1 MDGPSRKRDVT
12 RDKLLVAATRR
23 FLAHGYDGT
32 TAAAIADDA
41 GVTER
46 TFFRYFPTKADVL
59 VANWQIHAGEAIRVG
74 LTESTK
80 ASVSD
85 AVRDVLLLFSG
96 RLEAEFGPR
105 IRNVVHLY
113 ADRNAFQAI
122 MVTLFDIENRLADEI
137 AKRTDRPTNDFV
149 VRTAA
154 NASMGVLRAAMRA
167 NVVDPDSP
175 PSSELIT
182 IGMRRLRSCFNAL
195 SK

>member
-1 MDGPSRKRDVT
+1 MDVPSRKRDAT
-12 RDKLLVAATRR
+12 RQKLLRAANRR
-23 FLAHGYDGT
+23 FLANGYDGT

-59 VANWQIHAGEAIRVG
+59 VANWQEHAAEAVRVA

-80 ASVSD
+80 ANVRD
-85 AVRDVLLLFSG
+85 AVREVLILFTG
-96 RLEAEFGPR
+96 RLESEFGPR
-105 IRNVVHLY
+105 IRNVVRLY

-122 MVTLFDIENRLADEI
+122 MAMFFELENRLADEI
-137 AKRTDRPTNDFV
+137 ALRTGRSTNDFA

-167 NVVDPDSP
+167 NVADRTSP
-175 PSSELIT
+175 PTSELIT
-182 IGMRRLRSCFNAL
+182 LGMRRLRSCFDAL
-195 SK
+195 AK